1 MLPTPKLLARAG
13 VGTGTGTGT
22 TCPLESC
29 LLLLLSPAFGYFLIP
44 QREGTIQEWAVPRRG
59 AVHLL
64 WAGGRGRAGRSDG
77 SSGVTCGL
85 CLSPAS
91 FSLLA
96 NGMLVFHF
104 LLFPW
109 SMLGVKWTN
118 DSGSR
123 RELE

>member
-1 MLPTPKLLARAG
+1 M
-13 VGTGTGTGT
+13 
-22 TCPLESC
+22 
-29 LLLLLSPAFGYFLIP
+29 IP
-44 QREGTIQEWAVPRRG
+44 QREGTIRMG
-59 AVHLL
+59 TVHFL
-64 WAGGRGRAGRSDG
+64 WAGGRWRAGHSGG
-77 SSGVTCGL
+77 SAGVTCGL
-85 CLSPAS
+85 RLSLAS

-96 NGMLVFHF
+96 NDMLVFHF